1 MKYAVIALAL
11 FATVYA
17 ASGKYVETAKATHND
32 ASSFSTS
39 DLDRQCTK
47 AGDSPTQFSELHH
60 RLLATRFGY

>member
-17 ASGKYVETAKATHND
+17 ASGKYEETAKATRVD

-39 DLDRQCTK
+39 IVRQCTK
-47 AGDSPTQFSELHH
+47 AGDSPTQSQH
-60 RLLATRFGY
+60 YIIVY

>member
-39 DLDRQCTK
+39 INRQCTK